1 MMNSKSIEQEGLDL
15 SPSVLR
21 RFTGPRAKEI
31 FLLCRPE
38 PQASNDISHQAESAC
53 RRLQDLLDLEGGSLK
68 HLVKETVF
76 FRSIR
81 EDVAAFQKVHRR
93 IFREASA
100 SAHHLPILTVI
111 EQPPLDDRLRL
122 EISAH
127 AVIPLTP
134 EHHFTWNVPGD
145 SPCACEACSQPRA
158 RVFFLGGQE
167 HVHTGNI
174 YGSPE
179 GIFKESCSMFYTA
192 EKLLNQLGM
201 SFKDVMRTWIYLRH
215 MERDYGEFNR
225 ARSAFFKELGLT
237 LYPASTGIN
246 GAPLPPDHQLSLSLY
261 ALRSSTPLEVE
272 AMTTPTLNEAWM
284 YGSDFSRGLKVVE
297 ANKVALYISGTAS
310 VDEAGRTAHAGDFE
324 AQVDRMLLNISALLS
339 ESQASF
345 HDLVSGITY
354 LKRPADAPRMRRVFQ
369 RWGLEGFPNAKVK
382 AGVCRPDL
390 HCEMECLAALPRVEE
405 SGEVEGG
412 RKG

>member
-1 MMNSKSIEQEGLDL
+1 MMNSKSVEPKSLDL
-15 SPSVLR
+15 PSHLLR

-38 PQASNDISHQAESAC
+38 PQASSDIVHQAESAC

-76 FRSIR
+76 FRCIR
-81 EDVAAFQKVHRR
+81 EDLPAFQKVHRR
-93 IFREASA
+93 VFREDAA
-100 SAHHLPILTVI
+100 SAHHLPILTCI

-127 AVIPLTP
+127 AVIPHAP
-134 EHHFTWNVPGD
+134 EHHFTWNVPGA

-167 HVHTGNI
+167 HVYTGNI

-179 GIFKESCSMFYTA
+179 GVFQESCSMFYTA

-201 SFKDVMRTWIYLRH
+201 GFKDVMRTWIYLRH
-215 MERDYGEFNR
+215 MDRDYGEFNR
-225 ARSAFFKELGLT
+225 ARRAFFKELGLT

-246 GAPLPPDHQLSLSLY
+246 GAPLPEDHQLSLSLY
-261 ALRSSTPLEVE
+261 ALKSSTPLEVE
-272 AMTTPTLNEAWM
+272 AMSTPTLNEAWR

-310 VDEAGRTAHAGDFE
+310 VDEAGRTVHEGDFE
-324 AQVDRMLLNISALLS
+324 AQADRMLLNISTLLS

-345 HDLVSGITY
+345 HHLVSGITY
-354 LKRPADAPRMRRVFQ
+354 LKRPADAPRLRRIFQ
-369 RWGLEGFPNAKVK
+369 RWGLEGFPNAMVK

-390 HCEMECLAALPRVEE
+390 LCEMECLAALPRPEGK
-405 SGEVEGG
+405 GEVENGQIS
-412 RKG
+412 